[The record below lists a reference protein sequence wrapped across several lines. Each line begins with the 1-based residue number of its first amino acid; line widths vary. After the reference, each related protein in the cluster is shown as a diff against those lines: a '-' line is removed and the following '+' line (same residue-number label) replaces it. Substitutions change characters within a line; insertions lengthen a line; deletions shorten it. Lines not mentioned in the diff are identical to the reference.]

1 MYESGTLYILFMFEH
16 VALMA
21 TFRVLIQCIMI
32 TGIKI
37 RKSFF
42 LTRTYIRHQLLKTT
56 LVVLIEKE
64 RVDIFHVFP
73 SSSSLINCTRRVTT
87 IIIYLCLYIC
97 VETFKSEEEEK
108 KKKSMYV

>member
-73 SSSSLINCTRRVTT
+73 SSSSSHQ
-87 IIIYLCLYIC
+87 LY
-97 VETFKSEEEEK
+97 
-108 KKKSMYV
+108 KKSNNDNYILVSIHMCRDI